1 MISNKHNFAFLHL
14 PKCGGT
20 SFLKAFKNSWD
31 DRRFKH
37 GHPYLTTDKYNYI
50 LRRSPKIIVNLEL
63 SRFKLFTMVRN
74 PYSRVVSAFFYL
86 ANNKLSFKE
95 DRKIRDKL
103 NLKHLDF
110 KEFVK
115 KSLLSVDYMHF
126 NGIIDNYIQTEDLK
140 KIDYIGKVENMAD
153 DFGNICKLIEQPNTK
168 LLHVNKSKH
177 LDYTHYYDEESKNIV
192 THRYAKDIDYFGYK
206 FGE

>member
-1 MISNKHNFAFLHL
+1 LISKKHNFAFLHL

-20 SFLKAFKNSWD
+20 SLLRAFKKSWD
-31 DRRFKH
+31 DPRFKN
-37 GHPYLTTDKYNYI
+37 GHPHLTTDDHNYI
-50 LRRSPKIIVNLEL
+50 LRRSSKIILNLEI

-86 ANNKLSFKE
+86 ANNRLRFRD
-95 DRKIRDKL
+95 DRKIRDRF
-103 NLKHLDF
+103 NLKDLDF

-126 NGIIDNYIQTEDLK
+126 NEIIDNYIQYEDLK
-140 KIDYIGKVENMAD
+140 KIDYIGKVENMVE
-153 DFGNICKLIEQPNTK
+153 DFNNICRLIDQPNIK

-177 LDYTHYYDEESKNIV
+177 LDYTQYYDEESKNIV
-192 THRYAKDIDYFGYK
+192 TKKYAKDIEYFGYK